1 MTDPLAA
8 TIIQAG
14 HAVPPLVAAAAERAG
29 MRSLGLIAELVMLAQ
44 DRNVTRR
51 AK

>member
-14 HAVPPLVAAAAERAG
+14 RAVPERAG
-29 MRSLGLIAELVMLAQ
+29 MRSLGLIAELVKVA
-44 DRNVTRR
+44 
-51 AK
+51 

>member
-14 HAVPPLVAAAAERAG
+14 HAVPALVAAAERAG
-29 MRSLGLIAELVMLAQ
+29 MRSLGFTAELVKVAFWK
-44 DRNVTRR
+44 DHANRI
-51 AK
+51 K